1 MFIKVKNKKATTSST
16 KSTNIRGTKIYDLLA
31 TNTQNLKQF
40 HQKEWGKSY
49 QIDIVN
55 HSVLIS
61 IKNNSDMPQ
70 KNCPIGHPL
79 HICWG
84 NQDVNHALQ
93 TLKSTLKTRTAKKSH
108 WNQPTSVIFWWHE
121 CKLKHWQEKREWSIQ
136 STRYSTSECN
146 VFDIDNFYV
155 VAQ

>member
-31 TNTQNLKQF
+31 TNTQNIKQF

-70 KNCPIGHPL
+70 KNCPIGHHFAHLLRKPGCKSCLTDVEEYPKNKNRQEIPL
-79 HICWG
+79 KPA
-84 NQDVNHALQ
+84 N
-93 TLKSTLKTRTAKKSH
+93 
-108 WNQPTSVIFWWHE
+108 
-121 CKLKHWQEKREWSIQ
+121 
-136 STRYSTSECN
+136 ECN
-146 VFDIDNFYV
+146 FLMTRM
-155 VAQ
+155 